1 MKKKFSTVITLL
13 ALSLMTLT
21 ACSVN
26 TNKEQPTTVP
36 TVVPTTETTVTP
48 TEEPTSTPTATPS
61 VAPQTSESLSD
72 KYVDFDD
79 MSILVNGI
87 KYTLNVSTLQ
97 DMIDNGVPF
106 VDTSNANNNIRPNYE
121 SETFEIKVDDEHL
134 VYVSFSNFTDENKTI
149 NECPLSYVKFDVVDN
164 DVVELSCPLDL
175 KEDDLVMQAGEPT
188 NVDYKDEVMD
198 DGAGNDYVEKTNTYS
213 YTQLSEKYLGDHGY
227 YFVFKNGEL
236 YNYTIT
242 YR

>member
-48 TEEPTSTPTATPS
+48 TAEPTSTPTATPS

-149 NECPLSYVKFDVVDN
+149 NECPLSYVKFDVVDT
-164 DVVELSCPLDL
+164 DVVKLSCPLDL
-175 KEDDLVMQAGEPT
+175 KEEDLVMQAGEPN
-188 NVDYKDEVMD
+188 NVDYNDEVMD

-227 YFVFKNGEL
+227 YFVFKNGVL